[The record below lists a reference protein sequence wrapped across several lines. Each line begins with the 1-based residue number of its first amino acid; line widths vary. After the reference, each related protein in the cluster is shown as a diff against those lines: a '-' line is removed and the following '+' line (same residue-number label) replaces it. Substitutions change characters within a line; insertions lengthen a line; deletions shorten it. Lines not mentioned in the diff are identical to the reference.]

1 MTITY
6 GFFDS
11 ISSDRLYNAKQMG
24 SIFDGL
30 ILDGVYGGYGDALA
44 TIEDSGMDISVGSG
58 RTWFDHTWTYNDAA
72 IGKTIAT
79 ADALLNRIDIVYLEV
94 NENVGVRAN
103 SIDVLTGTP
112 ATDPVPP
119 DLTNTSSIHQYALA
133 HIYVGAAV
141 TEIVQA
147 NITNMVGTDDTPYV
161 TILVE
166 SEDLQ
171 GQIWAIVGNIYP
183 PLIDLIELKNHD
195 HSTDTPQVP
204 ASGLA
209 ANAVE
214 TAKIAADAVD
224 NSKLRN
230 SAGLSIIG
238 KASSGSGNPADIV
251 AGTDKHVLRRSGG
264 SVGFG
269 TVDSDGLSAGAVLSD
284 KIAAGAVTGSKMATD
299 SVGSGAI
306 TAGAVGSSELAADAV
321 IAGKIAN
328 GAVDVASVL
337 ASNVVETVKI
347 KNLHVTSG
355 KLATGAVTSSKLG
368 TDAVIAGKIAAGGV
382 AATNEL
388 ANNIVDDTKVGNR
401 VPQFYRRQGDGGA
414 NWAFEGTTNVTP
426 TTVRMQAGSI
436 EWTGGATPSGQKT
449 ITFPTAFS
457 NVPLV
462 FAITSH
468 GHADINVAANANP
481 SGAVLYWES
490 LDDAN
495 YTSVTLHWLAIGPE

>member
-79 ADALLNRIDIVYLEV
+79 ADALLNRIDIVYLEI

-133 HIYVGAAV
+133 HVYVGAAV

-147 NITNMVGTDDTPYV
+147 NITNMVGTENTPYV

-171 GQIWAIVGNIYP
+171 AQIWAIVGDIYP
-183 PLIDLIELKNHD
+183 PLIDLIELKAHNHD
-195 HSTDTPQVP
+195 GSPTVQIP
-204 ASGLA
+204 AGSLA
-209 ANAVE
+209 
-214 TAKIAADAVD
+214 T
-224 NSKLRN
+224 
-230 SAGLSIIG
+230 
-238 KASSGSGNPADIV
+238 
-251 AGTDKHVLRRSGG
+251 
-264 SVGFG
+264 
-269 TVDSDGLSAGAVLSD
+269 
-284 KIAAGAVTGSKMATD
+284 
-299 SVGSGAI
+299 
-306 TAGAVGSSELAADAV
+306 DAV
-321 IAGKIAN
+321 IAGNIAN
-328 GAVDVASVL
+328 GAVDA
-337 ASNVVETVKI
+337 I
-347 KNLHVTSG
+347 
-355 KLATGAVTSSKLG
+355 AT
-368 TDAVIAGKIAAGGV
+368 
-382 AATNEL
+382 L

-401 VPQFYRRQGDGGA
+401 VPAHTRRQGGHA
-414 NWAFEGTTNVTP
+414 TNWSTPGTNNYTP
-426 TTVRMQAGSI
+426 TAVRMQSGVTVVTIDDGQLTGTISVTFPIAFSALPNVFVTWGTFVVPANVYALQLNSVGNDAVSI
-436 EWTGGATPSGQKT
+436 WAKRTGISGQ
-449 ITFPTAFS
+449 
-457 NVPLV
+457 VQ
-462 FAITSH
+462 
-468 GHADINVAANANP
+468 
-481 SGAVLYWES
+481 
-490 LDDAN
+490 LD
-495 YTSVTLHWLAIGPE
+495 VHWLAIGPE